1 MAGTIEVARA
11 TVTIVPNMKGAQ
23 AKITQEL
30 GGENVGKETGKKIG
44 GGIAGSLKTALIAAG
59 IGKVVKESL
68 EAGGAL
74 QQSFGGLDTIYG
86 EAADSMKAMA
96 AEAATAGISMNDY
109 AEQAVSFGASLK
121 QAFGDDIE
129 GAAQA
134 ANTAIMDMADN
145 SAKMGTDIANIQSAY
160 QGFAKQN
167 YTMLDNLKLG
177 YGGTKTEMER
187 LLADAK
193 ELSGVEY
200 NIDNLGD
207 VYAAIHVIQEDL
219 GLTGVAAQEASET
232 FSGSFNAMKATA
244 TNLLAVLTT
253 GGDVSG
259 ALQQMGTSISAFIN
273 GNLLPML
280 GNLGSQIPTILDGVF
295 NAIIAALPGAFS
307 KISELLP
314 QLIQSATN
322 LIVNLAGHI
331 SEIIQPLIS
340 ALPQVITALINGL
353 ITAIPA
359 LVKAGADL
367 FRSVKD
373 GLVSEGPGLID
384 SLKTI
389 LSDLKTEITNNL
401 PEWLDAG
408 IDFVMEMA
416 DGILSGLPEI
426 ISVAGDLLDGFI
438 NFILDNL
445 DVILEKGI
453 ELVLKLT
460 EGIISA
466 LPKIAESTGKV
477 ISKLLTTISGKLPD
491 ILRMGVTLIGKLIAG
506 LVKQAPELLKSF
518 GEILKSL
525 WDAVTSIDWLQL
537 GKDILA
543 GIGKGLKEGLGAV
556 LDAAKEAGAS
566 IKNKFKEFFGIE
578 SPSKVM
584 RDEVG
589 VYLSEGIAE
598 GIDDG
603 KGKIERTLRGLTADI
618 TTGFDA
624 RLAIAGDVPMGA
636 SSYVFNNNIT
646 VDGAQDPEA
655 WTQGFLRTLKR
666 EARMTNGN

>member
-23 AKITQEL
+23 AKITQGL
-30 GGENVGKETGKKIG
+30 GGESVGKETGKKIG
-44 GGIAGSLKTALIAAG
+44 AGLAGSIKTALIAAG

-86 EAADSMKAMA
+86 DAADSMKAMA

-109 AEQAVSFGASLK
+109 AEQAVSFGAALK

-145 SAKMGTDIANIQSAY
+145 SAKMGTDITSIQSAY

-177 YGGTKTEMER
+177 YGGTKSEMER

-232 FSGSFNAMKATA
+232 FTGSFNAMKATA

-280 GNLGSQIPTILDGVF
+280 GNLVSQLPTILDGAF
-295 NAIIAALPGAFS
+295 NAIIAALPGAFAR
-307 KISELLP
+307 IGETLP
-314 QLIQSATN
+314 QLIQTATN

-331 SEIIQPLIS
+331 SEIIQPLIA
-340 ALPQVITALINGL
+340 ALPQVIVALVNGL
-353 ITAIPA
+353 ITAAPA
-359 LVKAGADL
+359 LIQAGADL
-367 FRSVKD
+367 FRSIKD
-373 GLVSEGPGLID
+373 GFISEGPGLVE
-384 SLKTI
+384 SLGQI
-389 LSDLKTEITNNL
+389 LSDLKTELTNNL
-401 PEWLDAG
+401 PAMLDAG
-408 IDFVMEMA
+408 ISFVMEMV
-416 DGILSGLPEI
+416 DGLLSGLPDVI
-426 ISVAGDLLDGFI
+426 AVAGDLIDGFVGFI
-438 NFILDNL
+438 MDNF

-453 ELVLKLT
+453 ELILKLV
-460 EGIISA
+460 EGIITS
-466 LPKIAESTGKV
+466 LPKIAESALKV
-477 ISKLLTTISGKLPD
+477 VTKLLSTITSKLPEVLK
-491 ILRMGVTLIGKLIAG
+491 MGITLIGKLIAG
-506 LVKQAPELLKSF
+506 LVKQAPKLLEAV
-518 GEILKSL
+518 GEIIKSL
-525 WDAVTSIDWLQL
+525 WDAFTSIDWLQI

-543 GIGKGLKEGLGAV
+543 GIGKGLKEGLSSV
-556 LDAAKEAGAS
+556 LEAAKEAGAS

-584 RDEVG
+584 RNEVG
-589 VYLSEGIAE
+589 YFLSAGIAE

-603 KGKIERTLRGLTADI
+603 KDEIKRTLRGLSTEI
-618 TTGFDA
+618 STGFDA

>member
-1 MAGTIEVARA
+1 
-11 TVTIVPNMKGAQ
+11 
-23 AKITQEL
+23 
-30 GGENVGKETGKKIG
+30 
-44 GGIAGSLKTALIAAG
+44 
-59 IGKVVKESL
+59 
-68 EAGGAL
+68 
-74 QQSFGGLDTIYG
+74 
-86 EAADSMKAMA
+86 
-96 AEAATAGISMNDY
+96 
-109 AEQAVSFGASLK
+109 
-121 QAFGDDIE
+121 
-129 GAAQA
+129 
-134 ANTAIMDMADN
+134 
-145 SAKMGTDIANIQSAY
+145 
-160 QGFAKQN
+160 
-167 YTMLDNLKLG
+167 
-177 YGGTKTEMER
+177 MER

-253 GGDVSG
+253 GGDVTG
-259 ALQQMGTSISAFIN
+259 ALQQMGASVSAFIN

-280 GNLGSQIPTILDGVF
+280 GNLVSQLPTILDGAF
-295 NAIIAALPGAFS
+295 NAIIAALPGAFAR
-307 KISELLP
+307 IGETLP
-314 QLIQSATN
+314 QLIQTATN

-340 ALPQVITALINGL
+340 ALPQVIVALANGL
-353 ITAIPA
+353 ITAAPA
-359 LVKAGADL
+359 LLKAGADL

-373 GLVSEGPGLID
+373 GLISEGPGLID

-408 IDFVMEMA
+408 ISFVMEMA

-466 LPKIAESTGKV
+466 LPKIAESAGKV
-477 ISKLLTTISGKLPD
+477 ISKLLTSISSKLPD
-491 ILRMGVTLIGKLIAG
+491 ILRMGITLIGKLIAG

-543 GIGKGLKEGLGAV
+543 GIGKGLKEGLGSV
-556 LDAAKEAGAS
+556 LEAAKEAGAS

-589 VYLSEGIAE
+589 IYLSEGIAE

-603 KGKIERTLRGLTADI
+603 KGKIERTLRGLSADI

-624 RLAIAGDVPMGA
+624 RLAIAGDVPIGA
-636 SSYVFNNNIT
+636 PSYVFNNNIT

>member
-1 MAGTIEVARA
+1 MQKCESFL
-11 TVTIVPNMKGAQ
+11 N
-23 AKITQEL
+23 
-30 GGENVGKETGKKIG
+30 TGKLGVWIW
-44 GGIAGSLKTALIAAG
+44 
-59 IGKVVKESL
+59 
-68 EAGGAL
+68 
-74 QQSFGGLDTIYG
+74 
-86 EAADSMKAMA
+86 
-96 AEAATAGISMNDY
+96 
-109 AEQAVSFGASLK
+109 
-121 QAFGDDIE
+121 
-129 GAAQA
+129 
-134 ANTAIMDMADN
+134 
-145 SAKMGTDIANIQSAY
+145 
-160 QGFAKQN
+160 
-167 YTMLDNLKLG
+167 LDNLKLG

-253 GGDVSG
+253 GGDVAG

-295 NAIIAALPGAFS
+295 NALIAALPGMFT

-314 QLIQSATN
+314 QLIQTVTN

-331 SEIIQPLIS
+331 SEIIQPLIA

-367 FRSVKD
+367 FRAVKD
-373 GLVSEGPGLID
+373 GLISEGPGLID
-384 SLKTI
+384 SLGKI
-389 LSDLKTEITNNL
+389 LSDLKTELTNNL
-401 PEWLDAG
+401 PAMLDAG
-408 IDFVMEMA
+408 IAFIMEMV
-416 DGILSGLPEI
+416 DGLLSGLPDI
-426 ISVAGDLLDGFI
+426 IAVAGDLIDGFI
-438 NFILDNL
+438 GFILDNL

-453 ELVLKLT
+453 DLVLKLV
-460 EGIISA
+460 EGVISA
-466 LPKIAESTGKV
+466 LPKIAESAGKV

>member
-23 AKITQEL
+23 AKITQGL

-44 GGIAGSLKTALIAAG
+44 VGLAGSLKTALIAAG

-134 ANTAIMDMADN
+134 ANMAIMDMADN
-145 SAKMGTDIANIQSAY
+145 SAKMGTDIASIQSAY

-232 FSGSFNAMKATA
+232 FTGSFNAMKATA

-253 GGDVSG
+253 GGDVTG
-259 ALQQMGTSISAFIN
+259 ALQQMGASVSAFIN

-280 GNLGSQIPTILDGVF
+280 GNLGSQLPVILDGVF
-295 NAIIAALPGAFS
+295 NSIIAGLPGAFA
-307 KISELLP
+307 KIGELLP
-314 QLIQSATN
+314 QLIQTATD
-322 LIVNLAGHI
+322 LIVNLADHI
-331 SEIIQPLIS
+331 SEIIQPLIA
-340 ALPQVITALINGL
+340 ALPQVIVALANGL
-353 ITAIPA
+353 ITAAPA
-359 LVKAGADL
+359 LLQAGADL

-373 GLVSEGPGLID
+373 GFISEGPGLID
-384 SLKTI
+384 TLGQM

-401 PEWLDAG
+401 PVWLDAG
-408 IDFVMEMA
+408 ISFVMEMA
-416 DGILSGLPEI
+416 DGILSGLPDI
-426 ISVAGDLLDGFI
+426 ISVAGDLLDGFVG
-438 NFILDNL
+438 FILDNL
-445 DVILEKGI
+445 DVIVEKGI
-453 ELVLKLT
+453 DLVLKLT

-466 LPKIAESTGKV
+466 LPKIAESAIKV
-477 ISKLLTTISGKLPD
+477 ISKLLTTITSKLPD

-506 LVKQAPELLKSF
+506 LIKQAPELLKSF
-518 GEILKSL
+518 GQIIKSL
-525 WDAVTSIDWLQL
+525 WDAITSIDWLQI

-543 GIGKGLKEGLGAV
+543 GIGKGLKEGLGSV
-556 LDAAKEAGAS
+556 LEAAKEAGAS

-589 VYLSEGIAE
+589 YFLSAGIAE

-603 KGKIERTLRGLTADI
+603 KDKIERTLRGLSAEI

-655 WTQGFLRTLKR
+655 WTQGFLKTLKR